1 MISAILK
8 PEIQDF
14 IEANIRKDI
23 SKLAFQKN
31 PFPEIDFAVLLNQ
44 IAAKSKAEQKLPT
57 WYATKNIVY
66 PTKLSIEQTSSEETA
81 SYKAE
86 IVSGKNL
93 IDLTGGFGVDSF
105 YFSKKM
111 ESVVHCEMNAELSEI
126 ASHNFKLL
134 HANNIECFAG
144 DSSEILEKL
153 NRKFDWIYID
163 PSRRSDAKGKVFLL
177 KDCLP
182 NVPELQEFYFEYSDN
197 LLIKTAPILDIAAGL
212 TELTNVKAIHII
224 AIENEV
230 KELLWEISKEH
241 IGSTKIITLNTTKDK
256 TEKLD
261 FVLGENEGA
270 FYGLP
275 KKYLYEP
282 NSSIMKSGFFETVS
296 AVFQLD
302 KLHPHSHLYTSDEL
316 LDFPG
321 RVFQIEEVIKYGKA
335 EMKQSLQNKK
345 ANITVR
351 NFPETVENIRKKWK
365 ISDGGNLY
373 CFFTTNMN
381 NDKIVLLCN
390 KIKTQE

>member
-86 IVSGKNL
+86 IVSGKSL
-93 IDLTGGFGVDSF
+93 IDLTGGFGVDCY

-134 HANNIECFAG
+134 DAENIECFAG
-144 DSSEILEKL
+144 DSSEILQKL
-153 NRKFDWIYID
+153 NRKFDWMYID

-182 NVPELQEFYFEYSDN
+182 NVPELQEFYFEYSNN

-212 TELTNVKAIHII
+212 TELTNVKAIHIV
-224 AIENEV
+224 AVENEV
-230 KELLWEISKEH
+230 KELLWEISKEYT
-241 IGSTKIITLNTTKDK
+241 GNTKIITLNTTKDK

-261 FVLGENEGA
+261 FVLGENDGA

-302 KLHPHSHLYTSDEL
+302 KLHLHSHLYTSDDL